1 LIEQQFEQQSSI
13 LDKVDLRIKIIAV
26 IVLSII
32 AAIAE
37 QILVLGQLLVLAGL
51 LVAISNLK
59 LVTLRDR
66 LISINIFVL
75 FMWLIMPVSVGGEV
89 VADFNLFKI
98 SKAGLNY
105 ALQITLRANAI
116 MMLIISLLSTAKTIN
131 LIRAL
136 EELYIPQKLI
146 YLFLLMFRYLHVLQV
161 EYQNLWSAMLIR
173 GFKRRSFS
181 WHTYKHYAYLIAM
194 VLIKSYERSQKVYE
208 AMLCRSFS
216 GEFHFET
223 NFKLSVADW
232 GVLVAISAFSGWLF
246 VWERGW
252 IIL

>member
-1 LIEQQFEQQSSI
+1 
-13 LDKVDLRIKIIAV
+13 
-26 IVLSII
+26 
-32 AAIAE
+32 
-37 QILVLGQLLVLAGL
+37 
-51 LVAISNLK
+51 
-59 LVTLRDR
+59 
-66 LISINIFVL
+66 
-75 FMWLIMPVSVGGEV
+75 
-89 VADFNLFKI
+89 
-98 SKAGLNY
+98 
-105 ALQITLRANAI
+105 
-116 MMLIISLLSTAKTIN
+116 
-131 LIRAL
+131 
-136 EELYIPQKLI
+136 
-146 YLFLLMFRYLHVLQV
+146 MFRYLHVLQV